1 MTLAPHTTTPRGSG
15 YERTTTPEVSGTH
28 VVAVAAIAL
37 VTVVSV
43 VSWRTGAIFD
53 GGIDGVV
60 VAKAAL
66 SALALGGAVAT
77 RLLSRARYALG
88 VRSAFLLLLALGVS
102 LVGALASGNL
112 VPSGIVAVR
121 IAMLAAIVLVLLSCT
136 PWRIVLTA
144 MLTAMGVVAVVA
156 AATGVASYRATGRL
170 AGGIPEVQENELAGL
185 AVLPLLGLFVLLVR
199 KGVRWWIIA
208 PAAVLGTILWATQSR
223 TALVAL
229 ALAVVLAF
237 IVAPRVHWSAIVLVL
252 AAVPVGYA
260 VLAFTSLVEDLLV
273 RDQTAAEIASLS
285 ASTDAWKVVLD
296 WAAASWERWIGLG
309 LSVKQIDVDLPF
321 R

>member
-60 VAKAAL
+60 VTKAAL

-77 RLLSRARYALG
+77 RLLSRARY
-88 VRSAFLLLLALGVS
+88 ALGVS

-170 AGGIPEVQENELAGL
+170 AGGNPQGQQNERAALAGL
-185 AVLPLLGLFVLLVR
+185 PLPGLFLLLVR
-199 KGVRWWIIA
+199 TG
-208 PAAVLGTILWATQSR
+208 
-223 TALVAL
+223 
-229 ALAVVLAF
+229 
-237 IVAPRVHWSAIVLVL
+237 
-252 AAVPVGYA
+252 
-260 VLAFTSLVEDLLV
+260 
-273 RDQTAAEIASLS
+273 
-285 ASTDAWKVVLD
+285 
-296 WAAASWERWIGLG
+296 
-309 LSVKQIDVDLPF
+309 
-321 R
+321 